1 MKSRMLLL
9 AAAVLVTA
17 PTVSNAAL
25 IDAGT
30 YTTDTATGL
39 DWLDLTA
46 SSNLSYNYVSSQ
58 FGSGG
63 LFEGWRYATSAET
76 EALLQNLGFTIGY
89 SVGAIGSAPA
99 GYAAAL
105 TNLVNLFGDTLAT
118 SGPSYRG
125 ALGLTS
131 QVDAPGS
138 HRRLGAYTESFGAIY
153 WLETSGS
160 SVCCQRVLGLLQHR
174 GLGAELVLRKLS
186 RAELSQRAGARI
198 SSACDPR
205 AAWPRSRPP
214 SGPKVS
220 TDQNW
225 PRLCSR
231 RKSTRWGTMT

>member
-160 SVCCQRVLGLLQHR
+160 SVCCSIVDSAQNSFFGSYLVRNSASVPEPGSLALATLGLL
-174 GLGAELVLRKLS
+174 GLGLGR
-186 RAELSQRAGARI
+186 RQGQRSLPTRTGRD
-198 SSACDPR
+198 SVPGE
-205 AAWPRSRPP
+205 SRPV
-214 SGPKVS
+214 GG
-220 TDQNW
+220 
-225 PRLCSR
+225 R
-231 RKSTRWGTMT
+231 